1 MKKIIILLALISLTN
16 CSKENIQNSDTISG
30 RVIIFHAGSLSL
42 PFKEIIEEFNVLHP
56 DLEILTEIAGSR
68 ACARKIS
75 ELNKPCDVFASAD
88 YTVINNLLIPEH
100 AEWNIKFVSNEMAI
114 VFHDESKYSDEI
126 TADNWYKILQKD
138 DAVFARSNPDADPC
152 GYRTVLTIKLAE
164 KYYGQTD
171 LSEIL
176 LEKNMEYI
184 RPKETDLLALLEVNE
199 IDYIF
204 LYKSVA
210 LQHGL
215 RFINLPDQVNLR
227 TPQFADLYSTVSVD
241 LSGTK
246 PGEII
251 TKFGEPMVYGITI
264 PKSSPNQDAALA
276 FVSFVLSTG
285 NGMKILE
292 ENGQPGIVP
301 AVSET
306 YDSIPEA
313 LKHYVLGY

>member
-100 AEWNIKFVSNEMAI
+100 AEWNIKFVTNEMAI

-126 TADNWYKILQKD
+126 TADNWYQILQKD

-276 FVSFVLSTG
+276 FVSFVLSAE

>member
-100 AEWNIKFVSNEMAI
+100 AEWNIKFVTNEMAI

-227 TPQFADLYSTVSVD
+227 TPQFADLYNTVSVD

-276 FVSFVLSTG
+276 FVSFVLSAE